1 MYFQHEGS
9 DDFIVVKKGESLDF
23 LETDIFDE
31 RTKKNM
37 NSGLLKM
44 KISLQMMN
52 QKRSQ
57 NAVVVLVRKNQMHLL
72 RKKSQ
77 SVNVVNVKRL
87 KMIRHQ
93 VKLMGQLKKKHLNVR
108 VDQDQINNYK
118 KGEINYG
125 SKGTEYKRTALC

>member
-118 KGEINYG
+118 KE
-125 SKGTEYKRTALC
+125 R